1 IYKPYLRVHFERI
14 AKYIFR
20 IKQKA

>member
-1 IYKPYLRVHFERI
+1 YLRVHFERI